1 VSSFSTK
8 SFQHAR
14 RKALEFAR
22 SLDGLEAEVY
32 LRAAMCVCGAA

>member
-14 RKALEFAR
+14 REAREFAR
-22 SLDGLEAEVY
+22 SLDGVEAEVY
-32 LRAAMCVCGAA
+32 ARAATGARSIA

>member
-14 RKALEFAR
+14 REALEFAR
-22 SLDGLEAEVY
+22 SLDGVEAEVY
-32 LRAAMCVCGAA
+32 ARAAMRACGIA